1 MRAGLCQCCF
11 CILMLLP
18 AVVGSQEPV
27 PLVSPEEAAWLEAN
41 PEAIVDLSAL
51 PPDQLQKFV
60 DIYQGLTPEEQ
71 DRLRENS
78 GELQALSPEEQ
89 AWALDNPA
97 AVGQIGKLSQAE
109 RQRLLELYR
118 QADPATQRRLR
129 NRKP

>member
-1 MRAGLCQCCF
+1 MRNRLSPCCF
-11 CILMLLP
+11 CISMLLS

-71 DRLRENS
+71 DRLRENA

-118 QADPATQRRLR
+118 KADPATQRRLR
-129 NRKP
+129 NQKN